1 MSKSAGR
8 LSLGALPKMETVKVT
23 VTLPVDLKSRLDR
36 YAVLHSQAHGE
47 TVDAVAMIPHMLAAF
62 VERNGTERSRPCAA
76 VLLHAR
82 MRRRGCPWIQHP
94 MHRRES
100 G

>member
-62 VERNGTERSRPCAA
+62 VERDRAFKALCRSPVVRTNAK
-76 VLLHAR
+76 AR
-82 MRRRGCPWIQHP
+82 M
-94 MHRRES
+94 S
-100 G
+100 GDPTSDASA

>member
-36 YAVLHSQAHGE
+36 YAALHSQAHGE
-47 TVDAVAMIPHMLAAF
+47 TVDAIAMIPHMLAAF
-62 VERNGTERSRPCAA
+62 VERDRAFKALCRSS
-76 VLLHAR
+76 VAR
-82 MRRRGCPWIQHP
+82 TNAKVRMSVDPT
-94 MHRRES
+94 S
-100 G
+100 DASA